1 MPSPQKNA
9 PRHDGRKPNQ
19 LRPIQYRTGIAPHAA
34 GSVLAVCGR
43 TQVICAASLEERVPR
58 WKEAQGI
65 PGGWVTAEYSM
76 LPYSTHDRKVRDI
89 MKGRLDGRSVEIQR
103 LIGRS
108 LRAVVDLEKLGPRT
122 LCVDCDVLAA
132 DGGTRTTAISGTYVA
147 LKLAEKTLIDAGKI
161 NKSFLKAQVAAVSVG
176 LVPGQDAPAR
186 PLLDLDY
193 PEDAAAEV
201 DMNVVMTSRNEFVE
215 VQATGEEATFARGE
229 MEALTDL
236 AAKGIRQIFKLQRAV
251 LTG

>member
-1 MPSPQKNA
+1 MPKKSL
-9 PRHDGRKPNQ
+9 RHDGRQPGQ
-19 LRPIQYRTGIAPHAA
+19 LRPIEYRVGIAPHAA
-34 GSVLAVCGR
+34 GSVLAVCGN

-58 WKEAQGI
+58 WKDAQGI

-76 LPYSTHDRKVRDI
+76 LPYSTHDRKPRDI

-147 LKLAEKTLIDAGKI
+147 LKLAEKTLMDAGKI
-161 NKSFLKAQVAAVSVG
+161 KKSFLKAQVAAVSVG
-176 LVPGQDAPAR
+176 IVPDCEGPAR

-193 PEDAAAEV
+193 PEDSAAEV
-201 DMNVVMTSRNEFVE
+201 DMNVIMTSKNEFVE
-215 VQATGEEATFARGE
+215 VQATGEEATFPRKE
-229 MEALTDL
+229 MDTLVDL
-236 AAKGIRQIFKLQRAV
+236 AAKGIRQIFKLQKAA
-251 LTG
+251 LK